1 MSNQGSNKSLL
12 PWITTVLMVTGIAV
26 LAALYWNRNVTV
38 QDVQVNSLYYTD
50 YEQLK
55 QAADIPLGIKPDSL
69 DLNEVVQRV
78 EKLDYVRSV
87 KPYIEPSGDLR
98 LTVAERQPIALLVN
112 GPDRMYVDAEGV
124 RLPILDGKTQDVP
137 LLYGYSATSDDT
149 IKTEDFAQVRDFLM
163 RAKIDGFGWT
173 TISEVVYDE
182 TDGVVALSHENG
194 VKLLFGRNDFQT
206 KLENWKAFYT
216 EVIRTKGI
224 QAMRQVDLRFTNQ
237 VVTHEI

>member
-38 QDVQVNSLYYTD
+38 QDVQVNSLYYTG
-50 YEQLK
+50 YEQVK
-55 QAADIPLGIKPDSL
+55 QAADIPMGIKPDSL
-69 DLNEVVQRV
+69 NLDVVVQRV

-112 GPDRMYVDAEGV
+112 GSDRMYVDAEGV

-137 LLYGYSATSDDT
+137 LLYGYSTTSGDT

-216 EVIRTKGI
+216 DVIKVKGI
-224 QAMRQVDLRFTNQ
+224 QSMRQVDLRFTNQ
-237 VVTHEI
+237 VVTREI

>member
-1 MSNQGSNKSLL
+1 MSNQASNKSLL

-38 QDVQVNSLYYTD
+38 QDVQVNNLYYTG
-50 YEQLK
+50 YEQVK
-55 QAADIPLGIKPDSL
+55 QAANIPMGIKPDSL
-69 DLNEVVQRV
+69 NLNEVVQRV

-112 GPDRMYVDAEGV
+112 GSDRMYVDAEGV
-124 RLPILDGKTQDVP
+124 RLPILEGKTQDVP
-137 LLYGYSATSDDT
+137 LLYGYSATSRDT
-149 IKTEDFAQVRDFLM
+149 IKTEEFTQVRDFLM
-163 RAKIDGFGWT
+163 KAKIDGFGWT

-216 EVIRTKGI
+216 DVIRVKGI
-224 QAMRQVDLRFTNQ
+224 RSMRQVDLRFTNQ
-237 VVTHEI
+237 VVTREI